1 MDVVKPTTHPKG
13 CGCRHSFSVFDFP
26 FLIFQGVLFILS
38 FLSTPTFAQEAP
50 AISEPT
56 PAKPQ
61 DKPPEP
67 PPPIPMELQPYRVRV
82 SVAFDEHPT
91 LTVRVRQ
98 EVLSELA
105 VWIERTYG
113 KMWTASIEENHW
125 LLPENEE
132 GLSRLT
138 WSHVGT
144 QLADKDLD
152 KALVLCVSGH
162 GGLLRLSGREWDR
175 MTQQLSVRH
184 ERLVADRRA
193 LANELG
199 VLMRDLF
206 RPLVLIEGAE
216 AGKGR
221 VRVRAGEFP
230 PPDPSVGQLAAGNFF
245 QPVLLTYNKER
256 EVTQVQMVP
265 WSYLLMESSDRARG
279 ECSIHTGL
287 RLPLGK
293 NSKRMESW
301 AIGVRPSF
309 NETRIRLTPHNNP
322 TKPLIGY
329 QVNIYERVMVPAP
342 QAPAPAANE
351 KAADE
356 KPASDQKPG
365 PGAKAPAAKSDE
377 AMAEGEEPKKP
388 AGPQF
393 VPQFNKVREL
403 ITDRRGRVTVP
414 LNPERPLIWLYVSSG
429 GNLLGR
435 FPFIPGLSSSTTAEL
450 PDDSL
455 RLQIESRLELM
466 RAELTDAVARRALL
480 ASHIKGAAKASD
492 WPRFTETLAEFD
504 RQPNAK
510 YFQTLLDATK
520 AAMLKKMQPKK
531 DKSLEKK
538 LDKLCGESTELVAR
552 YLSDEKIKQQREEL
566 VELKRSADEDTN
578 DAGRQQVPGR
588 RATPAPAPAPN
599 PAPANPNPAA
609 F

>member
-1 MDVVKPTTHPKG
+1 MPRLRRVWSSIRNLQFAI
-13 CGCRHSFSVFDFP
+13 CNLQC
-26 FLIFQGVLFILS
+26 LFIISVL
-38 FLSTPTFAQEAP
+38 AAP
-50 AISEPT
+50 AVAQDAPAT
-56 PAKPQ
+56 PAATTLANAEAKPP
-61 DKPPEP
+61 KPPEL

-82 SVAFDEHPT
+82 SVAFDEHPS
-91 LTVRVRQ
+91 LTTRVRQ
-98 EVLSELA
+98 EALDDLT

-113 KMWTASIEENHW
+113 EMWIASVEENHW
-125 LLPENEE
+125 LAPENDE

-138 WSHVGT
+138 WPQVGT
-144 QLADKDLD
+144 QLADKELD
-152 KALVLCVSGH
+152 KAFVLCVSGQ
-162 GGLLRLSGREWDR
+162 GGLLRLCGREWDR

-184 ERLVADRRA
+184 ERLVGDRRA
-193 LANELG
+193 LTNELG
-199 VLMRDLF
+199 VLIRDLF
-206 RPLVLIEGAE
+206 RPLVLIESVE

-230 PPDPSVGQLAAGNFF
+230 PADPSVEQLAAGNFF
-245 QPVLLTYNKER
+245 QPVLRYYNKER

-265 WSYLLMESSDRARG
+265 WSYLLMESSDRAHG
-279 ECSIHTGL
+279 VCSIHTGL

-309 NETRIRLTPHNNP
+309 AETRIRLTPHNNP

-342 QAPAPAANE
+342 QAPPAE
-351 KAADE
+351 E
-356 KPASDQKPG
+356 KPASDQKPA
-365 PGAKAPAAKSDE
+365 PGAKASADKVDDAA
-377 AMAEGEEPKKP
+377 AEGNEPKKP

-393 VPQFNKVREL
+393 VAQFNKVREL
-403 ITDRRGRVTVP
+403 ITDRRGRVSVP

-435 FPFIPGLSSSTTAEL
+435 FPFIPGVTSSTTAEL

-455 RLQIESRLELM
+455 RLQIESRLELL
-466 RAELTDAVARRALL
+466 RAELIDTVARRALL
-480 ASHIKGAAKASD
+480 IVRVKGAAKASD
-492 WPRFTETLAEFD
+492 WARFSETLAEFD
-504 RQPNAK
+504 RQPNSK

-538 LDKLCGESTELVAR
+538 LDKLCGESAELIAR

-566 VELKRSADEDTN
+566 VELKKSADEAAN
-578 DAGRQQVPGR
+578 DGRQQVPAAR

-599 PAPANPNPAA
+599 PAPANANPAN